1 MKYLRIFIIFL
12 ILTLFLLPSPIS
24 AYPYGSDSYQKP
36 FVYPINGKV
45 IKGFREIYY
54 DIEKSEFY
62 RHTGID
68 ISCKQGDR
76 ISAAGN
82 GEVSYIGIS
91 PTGGRTVVIRHNS
104 KIRTTYLNLQN
115 IYVNKGDI
123 IRQGDI
129 IASAGGFDDPSSP
142 ECHLH
147 FGVIY
152 NGAYLDPV
160 KLMEI
165 DYSSISRFLI
175 MEYIKKDF
183 ILY

>member
-1 MKYLRIFIIFL
+1 MKYLKIFIIFL
-12 ILTLFLLPSPIS
+12 IPLLFFIPSSIS
-24 AYPYGSDSYQKP
+24 AYPYSSDSYQKP
-36 FVYPINGKV
+36 FIYPIKGK
-45 IKGFREIYY
+45 IIRGFREIYY

-68 ISCKQGDR
+68 ILCNPGDK
-76 ISAAGN
+76 IAAAGN

-91 PTGGRTVVIRHNS
+91 PTGGRTIVIRHNS

-115 IYVNKGDI
+115 IYVNKGDTI
-123 IRQGDI
+123 IQGDI
-129 IASAGGFDDPSSP
+129 IASVGGLDDPSS
-142 ECHLH
+142 EEYHLH

-152 NGAYLDPV
+152 NGTYLDPV

-183 ILY
+183 MLY